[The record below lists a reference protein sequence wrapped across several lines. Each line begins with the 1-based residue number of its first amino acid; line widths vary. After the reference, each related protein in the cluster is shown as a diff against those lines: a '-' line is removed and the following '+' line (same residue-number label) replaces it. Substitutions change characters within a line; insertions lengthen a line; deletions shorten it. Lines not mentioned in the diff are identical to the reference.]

1 MRKRKNYKP
10 KFEIPAE
17 FMEKMRLLAEKLQI
31 ENFVVTAPGE
41 LTTVKFKTQ
50 IKMAKAE
57 KSRFSNEAQE
67 DEMSNGFLTFEEG
80 ECIVFTDLQKGEI
93 TQDGKVKTVYK
104 ARNEETGELWTFP
117 THVKLSMKLLNLV
130 EIFNGENKPFEV
142 CLTGVEPVPGDP
154 KKKNYIYRVRY

>member
-1 MRKRKNYKP
+1 MKKRKPGKP
-10 KFEIPAE
+10 KYEIPLE

-31 ENFVVTAPGE
+31 DSFIVTAPGE
-41 LTTVKFKTQ
+41 LTKVKFKKQ
-50 IKMAKAE
+50 INMSKAE
-57 KSRFSNEAQE
+57 KSRFQNEAQE
-67 DEMSNGFLTFEEG
+67 VEMSKGFLTFEEG

-93 TQDGKVKTVYK
+93 TQDGKTKTVYK

-130 EIFNGENKPFEV
+130 DIFNGENKPFEV